1 MSALLSLAVPGAIL
15 LMVLLGLA
23 EWLVFRKLVRLQYDS
38 HRHSWEQDGKP
49 IGPLFYPP
57 QTRTLGGWVVRWS
70 SWRASSR
77 RRLAWLFATPA
88 WMREDDR
95 ALHLLFWMRAMRVSI
110 FAVFFVEFIVLIAV
124 TGLVRG

>member
-1 MSALLSLAVPGAIL
+1 MNALLSLSVPASIL
-15 LMVLLGLA
+15 LMVLQDFA
-23 EWLVFRKLVRLQYDS
+23 ESLLFRKLVRLQYGS
-38 HRHSWEQDGKP
+38 HHHSWEQDGKP

-57 QTRTLGGWVVRWS
+57 QTRTWGGWLLRRS

-88 WMREDDR
+88 WMREDSR
-95 ALHLLFWMRAMRVSI
+95 ALRLLFWMRAMRVGT